1 MTIDA
6 VRMRAGMLYVHL
18 TSYEKDRSSQFG
30 SLGDFII
37 YYITR
42 VILFDEDILSPF
54 SPYS

>member
-6 VRMRAGMLYVHL
+6 VRMHAAMLYVHL

-42 VILFDEDILSPF
+42 VILFDEDILSLF